1 MSFFS
6 NKQTKFLN
14 ETSLGRIKPRRVL
27 SLSRAFQKAD
37 LFKEGDISTSQGRR
51 GRSRRSRLRD
61 FCSSTV
67 LVLSRSFSRGG
78 RGRGRE
84 QIRGKMII
92 DAVNG
97 PHHHRHR
104 IKFIFCSFRKRAR
117 ETYVLCLELSFR
129 ECSATACYMYCSQM
143 RDVIKYLSLCI
154 CARVSQNI
162 NDEKICFA
170 FYAVFQV
177 LFLVRFFQFHS
188 HVWLWGH
195 SLSNGSL
202 LKNPKTN
209 TFSLPRF
216 KRGRSSVKKFLRECA
231 LFGSVL
237 HKKEAHT
244 KLK

>member
-1 MSFFS
+1 MVLFVVSSVKIFSLFKQQERDDERNIFLSFFS

-97 PHHHRHR
+97 PQHHRHSNT
-104 IKFIFCSFRKRAR
+104 IYILLFPQTRAR
-117 ETYVLCLELSFR
+117 DLRIISRVVVPRVLCD
-129 ECSATACYMYCSQM
+129 C
-143 RDVIKYLSLCI
+143 VLCI
-154 CARVSQNI
+154 LLSDARR
-162 NDEKICFA
+162 D
-170 FYAVFQV
+170 
-177 LFLVRFFQFHS
+177 
-188 HVWLWGH
+188 
-195 SLSNGSL
+195 
-202 LKNPKTN
+202 
-209 TFSLPRF
+209 
-216 KRGRSSVKKFLRECA
+216 
-231 LFGSVL
+231 
-237 HKKEAHT
+237 
-244 KLK
+244 

>member
-1 MSFFS
+1 MVLFVVSSVKIFSLFKQQERDDERNIFLSFFS

-92 DAVNG
+92 DAGNG

-104 IKFIFCSFRKRAR
+104 IKFIFCAFRKRAR
-117 ETYVLCLELSFR
+117 ETYVLYLELSFR
-129 ECSATACYMYCSQM
+129 ECSATACYVYCSQM

-154 CARVSQNI
+154 CARESRRI
-162 NDEKICFA
+162 
-170 FYAVFQV
+170 
-177 LFLVRFFQFHS
+177 
-188 HVWLWGH
+188 
-195 SLSNGSL
+195 
-202 LKNPKTN
+202 
-209 TFSLPRF
+209 
-216 KRGRSSVKKFLRECA
+216 
-231 LFGSVL
+231 
-237 HKKEAHT
+237 
-244 KLK
+244 

>member
-1 MSFFS
+1 MVLFVVSSVKIFSLFKQQERDDERNIFLSFFS

-92 DAVNG
+92 DAGNG

-117 ETYVLCLELSFR
+117 ETYVLYLESSFR
-129 ECSATACYMYCSQM
+129 ECSATAYYIYCSQM
-143 RDVIKYLSLCI
+143 RDVIKYISLCI

-162 NDEKICFA
+162 NDEREREDMLCFLCSFSSA
-170 FYAVFQV
+170 FSCEIFSISCVA
-177 LFLVRFFQFHS
+177 L
-188 HVWLWGH
+188 GH
-195 SLSNGSL
+195 SLLKKPKNEHFFTPSL
-202 LKNPKTN
+202 
-209 TFSLPRF
+209 
-216 KRGRSSVKKFLRECA
+216 
-231 LFGSVL
+231 
-237 HKKEAHT
+237 
-244 KLK
+244 

>member
-1 MSFFS
+1 LSFFS

-37 LFKEGDISTSQGRR
+37 LFKEGDIDTSQGRR

-117 ETYVLCLELSFR
+117 ETYVLYLELSFR
-129 ECSATACYMYCSQM
+129 ECSATAYYIYCSQM
-143 RDVIKYLSLCI
+143 RDVIKYISLCI

-162 NDEKICFA
+162 NDEREREDMLCFLCSFSSA
-170 FYAVFQV
+170 F
-177 LFLVRFFQFHS
+177 S
-188 HVWLWGH
+188 CEI
-195 SLSNGSL
+195 
-202 LKNPKTN
+202 
-209 TFSLPRF
+209 FSI
-216 KRGRSSVKKFLRECA
+216 
-231 LFGSVL
+231 
-237 HKKEAHT
+237 
-244 KLK
+244 

>member
-1 MSFFS
+1 MVLFVVSSVKIFSLFKQQERDDERNIFLSFFS

-97 PHHHRHR
+97 PHHHHHR
-104 IKFIFCSFRKRAR
+104 IKLYSALSANARAR
-117 ETYVLCLELSFR
+117 LTYYISSRRSASALRLRVICIALRCET
-129 ECSATACYMYCSQM
+129 
-143 RDVIKYLSLCI
+143 
-154 CARVSQNI
+154 
-162 NDEKICFA
+162 
-170 FYAVFQV
+170 
-177 LFLVRFFQFHS
+177 
-188 HVWLWGH
+188 
-195 SLSNGSL
+195 
-202 LKNPKTN
+202 
-209 TFSLPRF
+209 
-216 KRGRSSVKKFLRECA
+216 
-231 LFGSVL
+231 
-237 HKKEAHT
+237 
-244 KLK
+244 

>member
-1 MSFFS
+1 MVLFVVSSVKIFSLFKQDERNIFFFEFFF
-6 NKQTKFLN
+6 KQTGTKFLN
-14 ETSLGRIKPRRVL
+14 ETSLGRIQPRRVL

-92 DAVNG
+92 DAGNG

-117 ETYVLCLELSFR
+117 ETYVLYLESSFR
-129 ECSATACYMYCSQM
+129 ECSATACYMYRSQM
-143 RDVIKYLSLCI
+143 RDVILNISLCVY
-154 CARVSQNI
+154 ARESRRI
-162 NDEKICFA
+162 
-170 FYAVFQV
+170 
-177 LFLVRFFQFHS
+177 
-188 HVWLWGH
+188 
-195 SLSNGSL
+195 
-202 LKNPKTN
+202 
-209 TFSLPRF
+209 
-216 KRGRSSVKKFLRECA
+216 
-231 LFGSVL
+231 
-237 HKKEAHT
+237 
-244 KLK
+244 

>member
-92 DAVNG
+92 DAGNG
-97 PHHHRHR
+97 PHHHR
-104 IKFIFCSFRKRAR
+104 IKLYSALSANARAR
-117 ETYVLCLELSFR
+117 LTYYISSCRSASALRLRVMYIALRCET
-129 ECSATACYMYCSQM
+129 
-143 RDVIKYLSLCI
+143 
-154 CARVSQNI
+154 
-162 NDEKICFA
+162 
-170 FYAVFQV
+170 
-177 LFLVRFFQFHS
+177 
-188 HVWLWGH
+188 
-195 SLSNGSL
+195 
-202 LKNPKTN
+202 
-209 TFSLPRF
+209 
-216 KRGRSSVKKFLRECA
+216 
-231 LFGSVL
+231 
-237 HKKEAHT
+237 
-244 KLK
+244 

>member
-104 IKFIFCSFRKRAR
+104 IKFIFCAFRKRAR
-117 ETYVLCLELSFR
+117 ETYVLYLELSFR
-129 ECSATACYMYCSQM
+129 ECSATACYVYCSQM
-143 RDVIKYLSLCI
+143 RDVIIYISLCI

-170 FYAVFQV
+170 FYAEFFKCF
-177 LFLVRFFQFHS
+177 FL
-188 HVWLWGH
+188 
-195 SLSNGSL
+195 
-202 LKNPKTN
+202 
-209 TFSLPRF
+209 
-216 KRGRSSVKKFLRECA
+216 
-231 LFGSVL
+231 
-237 HKKEAHT
+237 
-244 KLK
+244 

>member
-1 MSFFS
+1 MVLFVVSSVKIFSLFKQQERDDERNIFLSFFS

-92 DAVNG
+92 DAGNG
-97 PHHHRHR
+97 PHHHRRR
-104 IKFIFCSFRKRAR
+104 IKCIFCAFRKRAR
-117 ETYVLCLELSFR
+117 ETYVLYLELSFR
-129 ECSATACYMYCSQM
+129 ECSATACYVYCSQM

-170 FYAVFQV
+170 FYAEFFKCF
-177 LFLVRFFQFHS
+177 FL
-188 HVWLWGH
+188 
-195 SLSNGSL
+195 
-202 LKNPKTN
+202 
-209 TFSLPRF
+209 
-216 KRGRSSVKKFLRECA
+216 
-231 LFGSVL
+231 
-237 HKKEAHT
+237 
-244 KLK
+244 